1 MPACCVGGIAL
12 WGDKL
17 LLIRRANPPG
27 QGYWSIPGGHVE
39 PGETWQ
45 EAVEREVLEETGLRA
60 KCGRF
65 VGWVERSAG
74 DNRYLIADFMV
85 EVFAPETAAAADDAA
100 DLTFADVED
109 MKLLELAPGLLSFL
123 NEHGVLAS

>member
-45 EAVEREVLEETGLRA
+45 EAAEREVLEETGLRA
-60 KCGRF
+60 TCGRF

-109 MKLLELAPGLLSFL
+109 MKLLEMAPGLLSFL

>member
-27 QGYWSIPGGHVE
+27 QGYWSIPGRHVE

-60 KCGRF
+60 TCGRF

-109 MKLLELAPGLLSFL
+109 MKLLEMAPGLLSFL

>member
-60 KCGRF
+60 TCGRF

>member
-27 QGYWSIPGGHVE
+27 QGYWSRPGGHVE

-60 KCGRF
+60 TCGRF

-109 MKLLELAPGLLSFL
+109 MKLLEMAPGLLSFL
-123 NEHGVLAS
+123 NEHGVLES

>member
-1 MPACCVGGIAL
+1 MPACCVGVLHCGATSCSYY
-12 WGDKL
+12 
-17 LLIRRANPPG
+17 AVNPPG

-60 KCGRF
+60 TCGRF

-109 MKLLELAPGLLSFL
+109 MKLLEMAPGLLSFL

>member
-1 MPACCVGGIAL
+1 
-12 WGDKL
+12 
-17 LLIRRANPPG
+17 
-27 QGYWSIPGGHVE
+27 
-39 PGETWQ
+39 
-45 EAVEREVLEETGLRA
+45 
-60 KCGRF
+60 
-65 VGWVERSAG
+65 
-74 DNRYLIADFMV
+74 MV

>member
-17 LLIRRANPPG
+17 LLIRRTNPPG

-60 KCGRF
+60 TCGRF

-109 MKLLELAPGLLSFL
+109 MKLLEMAPGLLPFL
-123 NEHGVLAS
+123 NEHGVLES

>member
-60 KCGRF
+60 TCGRF

-109 MKLLELAPGLLSFL
+109 MKLLVMAPGLLSFL

>member
-1 MPACCVGGIAL
+1 M
-12 WGDKL
+12 
-17 LLIRRANPPG
+17 
-27 QGYWSIPGGHVE
+27 
-39 PGETWQ
+39 
-45 EAVEREVLEETGLRA
+45 LEETGLRA
-60 KCGRF
+60 TCGRF

-109 MKLLELAPGLLSFL
+109 MKLLEMAPGLLSFL